1 MVLCL
6 LFSPLSPSEIITKLE
21 IYKEDQGKKKKS
33 N

>member
-6 LFSPLSPSEIITKLE
+6 LFSPLSPSEIIQKFE